1 MNRRGFTLMEL
12 LIVMTLLSLLLVALF
27 GGLRFMR
34 ANEGRAEALIAAA
47 DRQELTRSLLE
58 RQLAALLPLMAGE
71 EQQRH
76 LLFTGL
82 PDRLAFPIARLPGQ
96 GPAGLM
102 LAVFDI
108 ERIEGGKRL
117 VYREYP
123 FLPGGKLAMA
133 EQPTR
138 SSPLLTAPDLA
149 FRYDGTGGWQSQWSD
164 GARLPDLVGLSATG
178 GPDLVARPRAEAGAP

>member
-1 MNRRGFTLMEL
+1 MNRRGFTLIEL

-34 ANEGRAEALIAAA
+34 LNEGRGEALAAA
-47 DRQELTRSLLE
+47 AERQELTRALLE
-58 RQLAALLPLMAGE
+58 RQLAALLPLTGGE
-71 EQQRH
+71 DPQRR
-76 LLFTGL
+76 LLFTGR

-108 ERIEGGKRL
+108 EPAEGGKRL

-123 FLPGGKLAMA
+123 FLPGGTLAVA
-133 EQPTR
+133 ERPTR

-149 FRYDGTGGWQSQWSD
+149 FRYDGVGGWQTQWGD
-164 GARLPDLVGLSATG
+164 GSRLPDLVALSGAG
-178 GPDLVARPRAEAGAP
+178 GPDMVARPHAEVGAQ

>member
-1 MNRRGFTLMEL
+1 MRQRGFTLIEL
-12 LIVMTLLSLLLVALF
+12 LIVMTLLSLLMVALF

-34 ANEGRAEALIAAA
+34 LHEGRGEALVAAA
-47 DRQELTRSLLE
+47 ERQELTRALLE
-58 RQLAALLPLMAGE
+58 RQLGALLPLMGGE
-71 EQQRH
+71 EGQRR
-76 LLFTGL
+76 LLFTGQ

-102 LAVFDI
+102 LAVFAI
-108 ERIEGGKRL
+108 EPAEGGKQL

-123 FLPGGKLAMA
+123 FLAGAKVAVA

-138 SSPLLTAPDLA
+138 SSPLLTAPQLL

-164 GARLPDLVGLSATG
+164 GARLPDLIALSGA
-178 GPDLVARPRAEAGAP
+178 GPDMVARPRAEVPPQ

>member
-1 MNRRGFTLMEL
+1 MRQRGFTLIEL
-12 LIVMTLLSLLLVALF
+12 LIVMTLLSLLMVALF

-34 ANEGRAEALIAAA
+34 LHEGRGEALVAAVE
-47 DRQELTRSLLE
+47 RQELTRALLE
-58 RQLAALLPLMAGE
+58 RQLGALLPLMGGDE
-71 EQQRH
+71 GQRR

-102 LAVFDI
+102 LAAFAI
-108 ERIEGGKRL
+108 ESVEGGKRL

-123 FLPGGKLAMA
+123 FLPGAKVAVA

-138 SSPLLTAPDLA
+138 SSPLLTAPQLQ
-149 FRYDGTGGWQSQWSD
+149 FRYDGTGGWQSQWGD
-164 GARLPDLVGLSATG
+164 GARLPDLIALSGA
-178 GPDLVARPRAEAGAP
+178 GPDMVARPRAEVAPQ